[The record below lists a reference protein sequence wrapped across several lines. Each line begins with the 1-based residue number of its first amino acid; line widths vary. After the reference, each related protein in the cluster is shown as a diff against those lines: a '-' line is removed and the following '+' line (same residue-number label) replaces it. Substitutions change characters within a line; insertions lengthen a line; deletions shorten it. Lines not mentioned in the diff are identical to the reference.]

1 MRRPDIIDLERFSNR
16 MAGPVERGVVVPLL
30 VFRVPEIVEIAWRK
44 GRRAARSLEQ
54 RTTTAFRAAAAR
66 IVREEDAL
74 GHCEA
79 TDRFAIAM
87 LAPARAGVT
96 AGSKQ
101 VRMSLER
108 VAAAIAISTGRRLE
122 AGWWPVET
130 RAEIDAIA
138 NTLDAALERGMGDRE
153 RHALLATVGHELR
166 TPLTSIR
173 GYIETLLDGEDLDP
187 RTTRR
192 FLETAR
198 REALRLGRL
207 VEGML
212 EFSLLDLSG
221 REHDAYCDVCEQI
234 RATIDAAL
242 PLASERKVT
251 IRARLPRTAC
261 ARIDGDA
268 CVHALLNVV
277 ENAVKHGRESG
288 SVCIDCTRDERFV
301 RVRIDDDGPGIAPAE
316 REAIF
321 QMGMRGERASRRGN
335 GIGLAV
341 VRAILERSGGE
352 VSVSASPIG
361 GARFVLC
368 FPSGEP
374 TKPRKAP
381 GQLAS

>member
-1 MRRPDIIDLERFSNR
+1 VNPELVDLERFAKR
-16 MAGPVERGVVVPLL
+16 LADAIDRGITVPLL
-30 VFRVPEIVEIAWRK
+30 VFRVPEFVEIAWRK
-44 GRRAARSLEQ
+44 GRRAARSLEH
-54 RTTTAFRAAAAR
+54 RTTAAFRKAAAG

-74 GHCEA
+74 GHSDG

-87 LAPARAGVT
+87 LAPARAGAT
-96 AGSKQ
+96 TGSEPG
-101 VRMSLER
+101 RSSLER
-108 VAAAIAISTGRRLE
+108 VAAAISISTGRRLE

-130 RAEIDAIA
+130 RAELDALGR
-138 NTLDAALERGMGDRE
+138 TLDAALERGTRDRE

-173 GYIETLLDGEDLDP
+173 GYIETLLDGEELDP
-187 RTTRR
+187 KTTRR

-212 EFSLLDLSG
+212 EFSMLDLSG
-221 REHDAYCDVCEQI
+221 RQRDACCDASEQI
-234 RATIDAAL
+234 RATIDAVL
-242 PLASERKVT
+242 PLARQRRVT
-251 IRARLPRTAC
+251 ISARLPRVAP

-268 CVHALLNVV
+268 CVHALLNLL

-288 SVCIDCTRDERFV
+288 SVCVDCVRAGAFV
-301 RVRIDDDGPGIAPAE
+301 RVTIDDDGPGIAPAE
-316 REAIF
+316 RKTIF

-341 VRAILERSGGE
+341 VNAIVERSGGN
-352 VSVSASPIG
+352 VCVTASPLG

-368 FPSGEP
+368 FPSAEP
-374 TKPRKAP
+374 TMPREAP
-381 GQLAS
+381 GPATS